1 MTCIAH
7 GSSLCLCF
15 IFPLIALDSS
25 NHTKT
30 CSPMPKAQLYS
41 TAFICT
47 QILIFFFCLDLSTV
61 PSELF
66 WPSVSLS
73 YIYMY
78 IYI

>member
-1 MTCIAH
+1 MICIAH
-7 GSSLCLCF
+7 SSSLS
-15 IFPLIALDSS
+15 LDSS

-47 QILIFFFCLDLSTV
+47 QMLIFFFCLDLSTV

-66 WPSVSLS
+66 WPSSFLL
-73 YIYMY
+73 YIHTY
-78 IYI
+78 IYIYELQQLET

>member
-7 GSSLCLCF
+7 GSSLS
-15 IFPLIALDSS
+15 LDSS

-47 QILIFFFCLDLSTV
+47 QMLFFFFCLDLSTV

-66 WPSVSLS
+66 WPSVSLL
-73 YIYMY
+73 YIHIY
-78 IYI
+78 IYIYELQQLET